1 MKLYRTKENNV
12 INLEQLT
19 TIYKN
24 PETGTY
30 NISYVSGIT
39 YEMPELDV
47 EDINRIME
55 FSNYLIK

>member
-1 MKLYRTKENNV
+1 MKLYRTKENNI

-24 PETGTY
+24 LETGTY
-30 NISYVSGIT
+30 NVSYVNGIT
-39 YEMPELDV
+39 YEMPDLDV

-55 FSNYLIK
+55 YSNYLIK